1 MEIIMYVL
9 YLSANVLFQAI
20 ICFLLAIP
28 TGMGL
33 AIGFQWI
40 KKWFSPSAKKEE
52 PISFEEMAA
61 GIA

>member
-1 MEIIMYVL
+1 MEIIAYVL
-9 YLSANVLFQAI
+9 WLSGQVLFQAI
-20 ICFLLAIP
+20 ICFLLAVP

-40 KKWFSPSAKKEE
+40 KKWFTPKKEE

-61 GIA
+61 GIVV